1 MDGARLAALA
11 NLAVAAAAKVAGGD
25 GDDGRS
31 QIFYDTTQY
40 PLASPLK
47 RGLCGEYGGH
57 TRVVSNPSEKHTKNG
72 GRCFGIIRVPVR
84 RCTWNRAGT
93 WNLYPPIGVEL

>member
-1 MDGARLAALA
+1 MALAALA

-57 TRVVSNPSEKHTKNG
+57 TRVVSNPSEKHTKNC
-72 GRCFGIIRVPVR
+72 GRLFWNNPSSGEE